1 MGAAMSLRQ
10 QAIGFA
16 TLSHKELVR
25 VLRIWPQTILPP
37 AINMGL
43 YFVIFGNLIGGR
55 IGRMD
60 GFDYKQYI
68 APGLIM
74 MAVITNSYGNVVS
87 SFFSAKINRFL
98 EELLVA
104 PMANVTIVLGHM
116 AGGII
121 RGLLVGLAVTGVA
134 RLFTPLPFAHPLIT
148 ITVFLLC
155 ASIFSLAGLINGIVA
170 RNFDDVTIIPS
181 FVLQPLVY
189 LGGVF
194 YSISLLPELAQTLSR
209 LNPILYLVNAFRYGM
224 LGVSDV
230 PIGGAY
236 LMMVVSVVVLFAI
249 CVALLRSGFR
259 IRD

>member
-1 MGAAMSLRQ
+1 VSVSQ
-10 QAIGFA
+10 QAIALA
-16 TLSHKELVR
+16 TLCRKEYHR
-25 VLRIWPQTILPP
+25 VVRIWGQTILPP
-37 AINMGL
+37 VINMAL

-74 MAVITNSYGNVVS
+74 MAVITNAYGNVVS
-87 SFFSAKINRFL
+87 SFFSAKINRHL

-104 PMANVTIVLGHM
+104 PMSNVTIVLGHM

-121 RGLLVGLAVTGVA
+121 RGVLVGLAVTLVA
-134 RLFTPLPFAHPLIT
+134 LAFTPLPFTHPLIT
-148 ITVFLLC
+148 ISVFLMC
-155 ASIFSLAGLINGIVA
+155 AAIFSLGGMINGIMA
-170 RNFDDVTIIPS
+170 KNFDDVSIIPS
-181 FVLQPLVY
+181 FVLQPLIY

-194 YSISLLPELAQTLSR
+194 YSIALLPDLAQQVSR

-230 PIGGAY
+230 PIGIAYVMMSVCLAALFGACV
-236 LMMVVSVVVLFAI
+236 LMLN
-249 CVALLRSGFR
+249 RGYR
-259 IRD
+259 IRE